1 VPDPACTN
9 PTPATAAGVHEAERR
24 YLALFNSIDQGFCT
38 IHVAF
43 DEHDRAVDYRF
54 VEVSPSFAR
63 QTGIVDAAGRWM
75 RDIAGNQDEHW
86 FEIYGRVSLTGEPAR
101 FEAGSTPL
109 GRWWSVYAFRL
120 GEQPRGD
127 IAVLFNDIT
136 PRKQAE
142 EALRRSQE
150 QLKAELADTR
160 LLQTL
165 SIELALEREPT
176 ALYERLADAA
186 ATIMRSDCSSLQM
199 LHTDR
204 EAPGELRLLSCR
216 GFTDEAKQ
224 FWHWVRP
231 DSRST
236 CGAAMRS
243 RARVV
248 VADVERDAMMA
259 GSDDLATYRAAGIR
273 AVQTTPLVSRD
284 GALVGMISTHW
295 KQPHEPG
302 ERDLRLLDILARQA
316 ADLIERVQAVE
327 AIRRNEEALREADR
341 RKDEFLAT
349 LAHELRNPLAPIR
362 TGLELI
368 RIAGDTPGA
377 VARVREMM
385 ERQVAHMVR
394 LIDDLLDVSR
404 ITSGKI
410 LLRRERAALH
420 DLVSSA
426 IEANRAAIT
435 EKRIEL
441 RVALPEAACAL
452 DVDPTRFVQVVSNLV
467 HNAAKFTGRGGS
479 IAVSA
484 TVSGTDPAGHDD
496 LVLSVK
502 DTGIGISP
510 ELMPLVFEPFVQGDH
525 GSAQP
530 GLGLGLALARRLVE
544 MHGGRIEVRS
554 DGPGHG
560 SEFVVR
566 VPVSGR
572 QT

>member
-1 VPDPACTN
+1 LSDSPRANLSSVSRPSA
-9 PTPATAAGVHEAERR
+9 HEAERR

-38 IHVAF
+38 IQVAF
-43 DEHDRAVDYRF
+43 DAHDHPTDYRF

-63 QTGIVDAAGRWM
+63 QTGIDDAAGRWM
-75 RDIAGNQDEHW
+75 RDIAADQDEHW
-86 FEIYGRVSLTGEPAR
+86 FAIYGRVSLTGEPAR
-101 FEAGSTPL
+101 FEAQSTPL
-109 GRWWSVYAFRL
+109 GRWWSVYAFRIDD
-120 GEQPRGD
+120 EPRGE
-127 IAVLFNDIT
+127 IGVLFNDIT
-136 PRKQAE
+136 ARKQAE
-142 EALRRSQE
+142 EALRSSQQ
-150 QLKAELADTR
+150 QLTAELADTK
-160 LLQTL
+160 LLQTISAEL
-165 SIELALEREPT
+165 SVEREPT
-176 ALYERLADAA
+176 ALYEKLADAA
-186 ATIMRSDCSSLQM
+186 ATIMRSDFSSLQM

-204 EAPGELRLLSCR
+204 GVDGELRLLSSR

-236 CGAAMRS
+236 CGAALRS
-243 RARVV
+243 GARVLV
-248 VADVERDAMMA
+248 PDVERSELMA
-259 GSDDLATYRAAGIR
+259 GSDDLATCRATGIR
-273 AVQTTPLVSRD
+273 AVQTTPLISRD
-284 GALVGMISTHW
+284 GVMVGMISTHW
-295 KQPHEPG
+295 RQPYEPG

-316 ADLIERVQAVE
+316 ADLIERSQAAE
-327 AIRRNEEALREADR
+327 AIRQNQEALREADR

-368 RIAGDTPGA
+368 RLAGDTPTA
-377 VARVREMM
+377 VQRVRAIM
-385 ERQVAHMVR
+385 ERQVTHMVR

-410 LLRRERAALH
+410 QLRPERAALEV
-420 DLVSSA
+420 LVGSA
-426 IEANRAAIT
+426 IEANRAAIAA
-435 EKRIEL
+435 KQIDL
-441 RVALPEAACAL
+441 RVALPDAACVL

-467 HNAAKFTGRGGS
+467 DNAAKFTDRGGS

-484 TVSGTDPAGHDD
+484 EVTGAGE

-502 DTGIGISP
+502 DTGIGIAP
-510 ELMPLVFEPFVQGDH
+510 ELLTRVFEPFTQGDR

-544 MHGGRIEVRS
+544 MHGGHIDVHS
-554 DGPGHG
+554 DGPGRG

-566 VPVSGR
+566 LPVASW